1 MLEKLNQF
9 LNNGNMVEHMIACKY
24 YPLLFPEQ
32 YYLAMYE
39 FEEKLKLEE
48 QAFQDAQMEDIL
60 YSSKC

>member
-1 MLEKLNQF
+1 
-9 LNNGNMVEHMIACKY
+9 MVEHMIACKY